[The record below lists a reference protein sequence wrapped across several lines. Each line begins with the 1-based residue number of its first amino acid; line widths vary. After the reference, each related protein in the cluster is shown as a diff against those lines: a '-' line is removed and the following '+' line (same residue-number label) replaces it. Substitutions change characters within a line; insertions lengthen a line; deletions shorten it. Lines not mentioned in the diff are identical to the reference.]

1 MKNIKLGKKEL
12 LVVIIVLVLF
22 CLYFI
27 IDYLTSIYKK
37 SPLSK
42 TKEHFQSDWD
52 ESKPEETG
60 TGTRPSEIPKILRTN
75 MVQLQT
81 NNKEIFKELENVNDI
96 ELKLFEADI
105 PIAERIIDKK
115 FDIRYIVG
123 KVKVKTR
130 GGIRKIYGKSDV
142 FKNKFY
148 NDGLSN
154 NTIIVDI
161 GNLILKLDA
170 QETLLTDGGGL
181 DTNNSLD
188 CEKQSLDD
196 CEKGDNGKKCRL
208 VSGIERVDDKSGQV
222 TEQVGSKKCVQ
233 RNTFVFK
240 QLSRIFT
247 LFKKLYESKLTFYH
261 LDLGQN
267 SNLGDKGDQLRF
279 VDDDITPTNLVYLT
293 DPADYS
299 SGTKKTFE
307 DASLQD
313 VILNHLL
320 RRQENETKSTKP
332 TEAAMPEITYLLR
345 ELDTTNTDFRF
356 RLEQIEKE
364 INYTITEVDKDDTM
378 YDEIKLLLIKLLRN
392 RLDIIRKLLIKHM
405 SFDPIETLLNLAIIG
420 YKAVSNQKNETYKAE
435 KTKAINAS
443 KKITKE
449 LKTLMEKEKGIIT
462 KINDFFSKDNVEGE
476 LGKTQYSFSKSV
488 QDRYFNTIKQGDS
501 SLIHFCKKIRKMD
514 RPPNSSLMFE
524 RLANEFNEKKKLQI
538 DKLNN
543 NVSVLMNEMKLKDM
557 HNEDLYKLRTN
568 EDAQKQMNA
577 IEIAKDNINSSGKFK
592 LNIN

>member
-42 TKEHFQSDWD
+42 TKEGFQSDWD
-52 ESKPEETG
+52 ESKPDETG
-60 TGTRPSEIPKILRTN
+60 TQPAIPKILRTN
-75 MVQLQT
+75 MELLQT
-81 NNKEIFKELENVNDI
+81 NNKDIFEELENVNKNEI
-96 ELKLFEADI
+96 LYFEVDKSIAD
-105 PIAERIIDKK
+105 RIIDKK

-123 KVKVKTR
+123 RVKKSGGNKT
-130 GGIRKIYGKSDV
+130 IKGKSTKFKEV
-142 FKNKFY
+142 FY
-148 NDGLSN
+148 DDGLSN

-161 GNLILKLDA
+161 GKLISKLDD
-170 QETLLTDGGGL
+170 QETLLIDGGGL

-188 CEKQSLDD
+188 CENQSLDD

-208 VSGIERVDDKSGQV
+208 VSTIERINEETGEVM
-222 TEQVGSKKCVQ
+222 EEPGSQKCVR

-247 LFKKLYESKLTFYH
+247 LFKELYESKLTFYH

-267 SNLGDKGDQLRF
+267 SNLGDKGDKLDF
-279 VDDDITPTNLVYLT
+279 SSITPTNLVQLT
-293 DPADYS
+293 NPANYS
-299 SGTKKTFE
+299 SGIKQVFK

-320 RRQENETKSTKP
+320 RRQVNESNSTKP
-332 TEAAMPEITYLLR
+332 TESAMPEITYLLR
-345 ELDTTNTDFRF
+345 ELDKINANFRF
-356 RLEQIEKE
+356 KLEQIEKE
-364 INYTITEVDKDDTM
+364 INFTINEVDKDDTM
-378 YDEIKLLLIKLLRN
+378 YEEIKLLLIKLLRN

-420 YKAVSNQKNETYKAE
+420 HTAKDNDTYKNEK
-435 KTKAINAS
+435 KTAIEES

-449 LKTLMEKEKGIIT
+449 LTSLMKKEQKIIEE
-462 KINDFFSKDNVEGE
+462 IIDFFSKDNAEFGE
-476 LGKTQYSFSKSV
+476 TRYSMSKSI
-488 QDRYFNTIKQGDS
+488 QDRYFNTIKQADS

-514 RPPNSSLMFE
+514 RPPNNSLMFE
-524 RLANEFNEKKKLQI
+524 RLANEFKGKKKTQI
-538 DKLNN
+538 DKLSN
-543 NVSVLMNEMKLKDM
+543 NVSTLMNEMAIKDM
-557 HNEDLYKLRTN
+557 HNEDLYKLRTS
-568 EDAQKQMNA
+568 EDAQKQMDA
-577 IEIAKDNINSSGKFK
+577 IEIAKDNINSLGKFK